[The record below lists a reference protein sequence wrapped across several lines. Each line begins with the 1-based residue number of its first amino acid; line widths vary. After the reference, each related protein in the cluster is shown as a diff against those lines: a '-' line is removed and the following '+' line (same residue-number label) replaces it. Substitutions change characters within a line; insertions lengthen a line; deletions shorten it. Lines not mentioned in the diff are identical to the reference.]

1 MQATRGQA
9 TRRGFLTGAHPDSRA
24 PVSAAPPAMLSKL
37 GAALPAPDAVYLLQS
52 RTSFGVRQDQLARG
66 RSVGP
71 AAWIEEQLAPEALND
86 GGLEVAL
93 AAALPSLTMSL
104 PELLAYTNPPAP
116 RYRAAAETITA
127 TYVRQLLGPRQLFE
141 VMVEFWTNHFNIDLG
156 SAQLAYFKPWDDREV
171 VRKHALGNFRDLL
184 QASARSPAM
193 LYYLDNFANVASGP
207 NENYARELMEL
218 HTLGINGGYT
228 ETDVKEVA
236 RCFTGWGLARTID
249 YSLTGFA
256 FRSQFHDNGAKRVL
270 GVDIAAGGGEQDG
283 VRVLDILAAHPS
295 TARLIATKLARRFVS
310 DAPPASLVD
319 ALAAEFMRTSG
330 DIKSVLR
337 VLFGSAQFASSG
349 DQKFKRPAEF
359 VISALRA
366 VRSTGSSAVLRGIS
380 AQLEALSHQTF
391 GWPAPNGYPDV
402 RAYWLNTGST
412 LARWNAA
419 ALIAEQGFAPGSGI
433 SVSSL
438 IAPARTIRAALAQ
451 LESNVL
457 MRPLAESDRELLLAF
472 GADGGSPDKPLNPVV
487 LVQRSRDLLG
497 LLLSSAYFMTR

>member
-1 MQATRGQA
+1 MQATSRQV
-9 TRRGFLTGAHPDSRA
+9 TRRALLTGAQPKVDL
-24 PVSAAPPAMLSKL
+24 PVSVSPPEILAKI
-37 GAALPAPDAVYLLQS
+37 GASLPAPDAIYLLQS
-52 RTSFGVRQDQLARG
+52 RTGFGVRQDQLARG
-66 RSVGP
+66 RSVGTT
-71 AAWIEEQLAPEALND
+71 AWIEEQLAPGSLND

-104 PELLAYTNPPAP
+104 PELTAYTNPPNP
-116 RYRAAAETITA
+116 RYRAASETITA
-127 TYVRQLLGPRQLFE
+127 TYVRQLLSPRQLYE

-156 SAQLAYFKPWDDREV
+156 DAALAYFKPWDDREV
-171 VRKHALGNFRDLL
+171 VRRHALGNFRDLL
-184 QASARSPAM
+184 HASARSPAM
-193 LYYLDNFANVASGP
+193 LFYLDNFANIASGP

-228 ETDVKEVA
+228 EMDVKEVA
-236 RCFTGWGLARTID
+236 RCFTGWGLPRGID
-249 YSLTGFA
+249 YSLTGFV

-295 TARLIATKLARRFVS
+295 TARLISTKLARRFVS
-310 DAPPASLVD
+310 DAPPAALID
-319 ALAAEFMRTSG
+319 ALAAEFTRTQG
-330 DIKSVLR
+330 DIKSILR
-337 VLFGSAQFASSG
+337 VLFGSAQFVASG

-366 VRSTGSSAVLRGIS
+366 VRSTSSAGVLRGIS
-380 AQLEALSHQTF
+380 AQLEAMSHQVF

-402 RAYWLNTGST
+402 RGYWLNTGSA

-419 ALIAEQGFAPGSGI
+419 ALIAEAGFAPGSGV
-433 SVSSL
+433 SVATL

-451 LESNVL
+451 LEANVL
-457 MRPLAESDRELLLAF
+457 MRPLAASDRELLLAF
-472 GADGGSPDKPLNPVV
+472 GADGGSPDKPLNPGV
-487 LVQRSRDLLG
+487 LLQRSRDLLG